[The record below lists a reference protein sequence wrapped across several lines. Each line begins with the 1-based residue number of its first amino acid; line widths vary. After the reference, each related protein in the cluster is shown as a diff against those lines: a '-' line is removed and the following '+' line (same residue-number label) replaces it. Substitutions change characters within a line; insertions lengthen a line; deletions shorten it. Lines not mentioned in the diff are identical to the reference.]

1 MQEHILIIDDDK
13 KLTKLLNEFLGSFN
27 YKISAKHKPDEGI
40 EFCKTQEIDLV
51 ILDIMLP
58 GIDGFQVLRTI
69 REFST
74 VPVIMLTARGEV
86 TDKIVGLE
94 LGADDYLS
102 KPFEPRELLARIQS
116 ILRRSKSPGSMVE
129 KIEFDNLFVDKLKQ
143 EVYLFDEKV
152 QLSTTEYDA
161 LLLFVENPG
170 ETLDREFLVEN
181 LRGIT
186 WQSYDR
192 SIDVLVSRLRN
203 KLGETP
209 NNVQFIKTIH
219 GVGYKFIGTPKN

>member
-1 MQEHILIIDDDK
+1 MI
-13 KLTKLLNEFLGSFN
+13 
-27 YKISAKHKPDEGI
+27 
-40 EFCKTQEIDLV
+40 
-51 ILDIMLP
+51 
-58 GIDGFQVLRTI
+58 
-69 REFST
+69 
-74 VPVIMLTARGEV
+74 
-86 TDKIVGLE
+86 
-94 LGADDYLS
+94 
-102 KPFEPRELLARIQS
+102 
-116 ILRRSKSPGSMVE
+116 E
-129 KIEFDNLFVDKLKQ
+129 KIEFENLFVDKLKQ
-143 EVYLFDEKV
+143 EVFLFDNKV

-170 ETLDREFLVEN
+170 KTLDREFLVEN

-219 GVGYKFIGTPKN
+219 GIGYKFIGTPKN